1 MPPASSP
8 GCWPSPWPAE
18 DGGPR
23 RQQAPSSSSS
33 PGDGQGG
40 RPGPSL
46 EAGFDLAHGSLT
58 ATGRDLFAST
68 MSVLRDPGEVFV
80 LAHTVG
86 PGCVSWVER
95 IHPET
100 LEAQV
105 RSVELDGG
113 PFWPGGMLAHA
124 DGSLYVTFG
133 RWCHRLAPDTLEV
146 LAARQLPRDRPYNSL
161 VVLASGHLAM
171 KDIAGGQGLHQ
182 LTDGRIGS
190 ELVVLEPGTLE
201 LVARLELPEGSVA
214 RLSAEGDDLYVVGES
229 RVHRV
234 RFDPQAAT
242 LALDPG
248 WSPRYRTIEGQTFG
262 WDIVLADGSGWFL
275 DNGEGSEEFGGSFRG
290 KGRSSAPLHL
300 VRVRLPDAD
309 PAEPADPSDRTDQV
323 ELVEVCGEPGGV
335 IANPPAVDPDRHV
348 VVGYDSGH
356 GRMAAWRYHP
366 DRAGLDPLWQ
376 RPQDHAGHMLRLGPS
391 GQLLTYD
398 YDQDRGLD
406 QAVVL
411 DIETGAEL
419 ARVDTTSPV
428 QCVLFPNA
436 GWAGDAYV
444 STFTTLTRLHMT

>member
-1 MPPASSP
+1 MAITTPP
-8 GCWPSPWPAE
+8 GGWPSPWPAE

-23 RQQAPSSSSS
+23 RQQAPSSTA
-33 PGDGQGG
+33 GAGG
-40 RPGPSL
+40 RADG
-46 EAGFDLAHGSLT
+46 GFDLARGALT
-58 ATGRDLFAST
+58 ATCRDLFAST
-68 MSVLRDPGEVFV
+68 MTVLRDPGEVFV

-95 IHPET
+95 IHPES
-100 LEAQV
+100 LETRA
-105 RSVELDGG
+105 RSTDLAGG

-146 LAARQLPRDRPYNSL
+146 LAARELPRDRPYNSL
-161 VVLASGHLAM
+161 VALASGHLAM
-171 KDIAGGQGLHQ
+171 KDIAGGHGLHQ
-182 LTDGRIGS
+182 LTDGRRGS
-190 ELVVLEPGTLE
+190 ELVVLEPGTLDQ
-201 LVARLELPEGSVA
+201 VARLELPEGSVA
-214 RLSAEGDDLYVVGES
+214 RLSADGDDLYVVGES

-234 RFDPQAAT
+234 RFDPRAAT
-242 LALDPG
+242 LALDPA
-248 WSPRYRTIEGQTFG
+248 WSPPYRTLEGQTFG

-300 VRVRLPDAD
+300 VRVRLPHAPGLD
-309 PAEPADPSDRTDQV
+309 PATESV

-356 GRMAAWRYHP
+356 GRMAAWRYQP
-366 DRAGLDPLWQ
+366 DRPGLDRLWQ
-376 RPQDHAGHMLRLGPS
+376 RHQDHAGHMLRMGSS

-398 YDQDRGLD
+398 YDQARGLD

-411 DIETGAEL
+411 DIETGDEL

-428 QCVLFPNA
+428 QCVLFPCP
-436 GWAGDAYV
+436 GWDGDAYV
-444 STFTTLTRLHMT
+444 STFTTLTRLHLS